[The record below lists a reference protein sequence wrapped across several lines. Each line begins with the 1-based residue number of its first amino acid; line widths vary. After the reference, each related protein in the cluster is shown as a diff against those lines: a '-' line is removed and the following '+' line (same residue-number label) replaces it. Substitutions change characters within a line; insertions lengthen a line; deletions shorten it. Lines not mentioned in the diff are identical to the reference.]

1 MLALLSGCSAFLEC
15 SALRVGQLSPLRR
28 SPHGPLMQTL
38 PSSGGSELEAS
49 NELGNT
55 FWATLDG
62 RDEDGLSADGM
73 LPPGDD
79 LIEDELKRL
88 FSIDPDEEGVGDS
101 GFSDMDEFQLMYKLR
116 KELGD
121 ADFNR
126 IFDDPRIKGSDIGY

>member
-1 MLALLSGCSAFLEC
+1 
-15 SALRVGQLSPLRR
+15 
-28 SPHGPLMQTL
+28 MQTL
-38 PSSGGSELEAS
+38 PSSRGSELEAS

>member
-1 MLALLSGCSAFLEC
+1 MRTHSKRIVRQKVPTNSHA
-15 SALRVGQLSPLRR
+15 
-28 SPHGPLMQTL
+28 
-38 PSSGGSELEAS
+38 
-49 NELGNT
+49 
-55 FWATLDG
+55 
-62 RDEDGLSADGM
+62 LSADGM

-101 GFSDMDEFQLMYKLR
+101 GLSDMDEFQLMYKLR